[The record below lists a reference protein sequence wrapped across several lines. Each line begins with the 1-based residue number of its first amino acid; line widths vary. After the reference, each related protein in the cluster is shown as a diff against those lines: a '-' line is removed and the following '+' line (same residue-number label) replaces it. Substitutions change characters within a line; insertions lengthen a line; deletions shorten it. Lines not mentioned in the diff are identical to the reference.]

1 MEQIKCFEII
11 LEGIKSLKQTEYF
24 RSNLEDT
31 KTTETNK
38 VSQNYMRHKIIQHIQ
53 NTSELT
59 WGIQKTLKQIKWLRI
74 ISENKQIIET
84 NKLLL
89 Y

>member
-31 KTTETNK
+31 KITETNK

-74 ISENKQIIET
+74 ISENKKIIET
-84 NKLLL
+84 NKLA
-89 Y
+89 